1 MIHYLNKG
9 PDPIT
14 AQPIMTPE
22 EYIKLYEKFASG
34 SCTPEEEVRLLEYQD
49 EFHLP
54 ETGDEQAINPA
65 DKQKRALIYSRI
77 RESITER
84 PQQRRTLQMW
94 GWIAAAAVIVL
105 VSGIFFLQKKQPV
118 QNSMAVNRTKKSP
131 FKAIKPGRNTAVL
144 TLANG
149 SSITLDSAQ
158 NGVLATSG
166 KTAIKKLANGLIEY
180 SSNNTDQ
187 SAAQPAMN
195 TISVPRGGQY
205 TIKLPDGTMVWL
217 NSASSLSYPVA
228 FNGATRNVT
237 LSGEAYFEVTKNPH
251 QPFTVHTDNVDVKV
265 LGTHFN
271 VEAYAD
277 DKNSK
282 TTLLEGSVNLS
293 NQNSS
298 ALLVPGQQG
307 VSTTGQNIFTHS
319 VNVNQVIAWKTGY
332 FLFRENDIREIMKQI
347 SRWYDVE
354 VEYEGNIT
362 HKTFGG
368 IYSKNKD
375 INELLKGL
383 ELTGLVHFK
392 IEERRIIVMN

>member
-1 MIHYLNKG
+1 
-9 PDPIT
+9 
-14 AQPIMTPE
+14 MTPE

-34 SCTPEEEVRLLEYQD
+34 QCTPEEKARLMEYQD

-54 ETGDEQAINPA
+54 ETGNGQAINPE
-65 DKQKRALIYSRI
+65 DKQKRALIYASI
-77 RESITER
+77 RESLTDR
-84 PQQRRTLQMW
+84 PRHRQTRQMW
-94 GWIAAAAVIVL
+94 YWAAAAAVFIL
-105 VSGIFFLQKKQPV
+105 VSAIFLFQKKQPV
-118 QNSMAVNRTKKSP
+118 QNNMAVNPVKKSP

-166 KTAIKKLANGLIEY
+166 KTAIKKLANGLIAY
-180 SSNNTDQ
+180 SSNNGEQ
-187 SAAQPAMN
+187 PAAQAAMN
-195 TISVPRGGQY
+195 TITVPRGGQY
-205 TIKLPDGTMVWL
+205 TVKLPDGTMVWL
-217 NSASSLSYPVA
+217 NAASSLSYPVA
-228 FNGATRNVT
+228 FTGATRNVT
-237 LSGEAYFEVTKNPH
+237 LTGEAYFEVTKNPH
-251 QPFTVHTDNVDVKV
+251 QPFTVHTGNVDVKV

-271 VEAYAD
+271 VEAYED

-282 TTLLEGSVNLS
+282 TTLLEGSVSLS

-307 VSTTGQNIFTHS
+307 VSAAGQNIFTHS

-332 FLFRENDIREIMKQI
+332 FLFRDNDIREIMKQI

-354 VEYEGNIT
+354 IEYEGNIT

-383 ELTGLVHFK
+383 ELTGLIHFK
-392 IEERRIIVMN
+392 VEERRIIVMN